1 MTDVKC
7 PNCNTIFEMD
17 ASGYTEI
24 GESNQ
29 KQEFEKELNQ
39 RMKDAEKNHKMQL
52 ELAEKDIV
60 SEKDKE
66 ISSLKNQS

>member
-24 GESNQ
+24 VNQ
-29 KQEFEKELNQ
+29 IRSEEFEKELNQ
-39 RMKDAEKNHKMQL
+39 RLKDAEKKTTRCNL
-52 ELAEKDIV
+52 
-60 SEKDKE
+60 
-66 ISSLKNQS
+66 N